1 MARLAPREL
10 LAQESLLEELAEIAR
25 AVRQHLPQSTVVQ
38 RYPDWQFD
46 VAGGHDTLCELFGVA
61 NLKGFGLAPGAA
73 ELGAAGL
80 LVNYSQQTA
89 RQVLGHLDGI
99 EVYGTESCVA
109 LDETAQRSLELV
121 RNLEDGS
128 RERTLLAVLDHT
140 RTAMGARLLRRAV
153 LEPLRDETA
162 IVARLNAVEFLF
174 RRQHTLAAVREGLRR
189 VADLERLAGR
199 VALARAHPRDLRA
212 IAAGV
217 RAAQEVAGALQADAS
232 APGGLGVPLRSAAEA
247 AEPVATLI
255 EKALA
260 DEPPLSITEGGIMR
274 PGHDEELDRLR
285 SAEEDAETLLQAYLE
300 EERAATG
307 IGGLKLR
314 HNRVLGW
321 YLEVTPSQAAR
332 VPSHFVRRQS
342 LVGGERFTTDR
353 LRQLDREIAVAGER
367 LRELERAAF
376 LAVRERVAVE
386 VPALLALGRVL
397 AGVDLAQSL
406 ALAATVGG
414 YTRPTLGAPGTGVVI
429 REGRHPVV
437 EAMLPAG
444 AFVPNDLALEPDG
457 TRFVVLT
464 GPNMAG
470 KSTYL
475 RQAALIVLMAQLG
488 SFVPAAE
495 AHIGVLD
502 GIYCRVGA
510 SDNLARGE
518 STFLV
523 EMNETARILRAATGH
538 SLVILDE
545 IGRGTSTE
553 DGRAIA
559 WAVCEYL
566 LDAVR
571 ALTLFATHLR
581 ELTQLRHPRAANFAM
596 RVVEE
601 DQQVVFLK
609 RVSEGA
615 ADQSY
620 GVHVAALAGVP
631 EPVVVRAREMLRGA
645 GSGPGA
651 ATGGYRPRNR
661 RLPASL
667 SAQPRLTYG
676 VLSELPLTRQTD
688 RLLPPRN
695 RRLPGVAFGPASPDV
710 RSPVGAAADAPDRQT
725 PTAPK
730 PPPPGVA
737 FGPAS
742 PDVRSPVGAAADAPD
757 RQTPTAPKPPPPGVA
772 FGPASP
778 DVRSPVGAAAD
789 APDRQTPTAP
799 KPPPPGV
806 AFGPASPDVRSPVGA
821 AADAPDRQTPTA
833 PKPPPPGVAFGP
845 ASPDVRSPVGAAA
858 DAPDRQTPTAPKPPP
873 PGVAFGPAS
882 PDVRSP
888 VGAAADAPDRQ
899 TPTAPKPPPP
909 GVAFGPASP
918 DVRSPVGAAADAPD
932 RQTPTAPKP
941 SPPGVAFGP
950 ASPDVARIEAGSLAE
965 SYRQVDLF
973 SAHELVGREV
983 AAVDVDA
990 TTPLEALELLARWQR
1005 ELRRGGS

>member
-1 MARLAPREL
+1 MMVQYRELKRRHQEAILFFRLGDFYEMFDADAKEAAGLLEIALTQRNGVPMCGVPHHSARSYIARLLKAGRRVAVCEQTAPPAAGRGLAQREVVEVVTPGTVIDEELLDGASNNFLAALGCPTNSAGEGAAAGRPAGQVALAALDLSTGDFRATAFPLADAPARLADELARLAPREL
-10 LAQESLLEELAEIAR
+10 LAQESLLEELPEIAR

-46 VAGGHDTLCELFGVA
+46 VAAGHETLCELFGVA
-61 NLKGFGLAPGAA
+61 NLKGFGLTRGAA

-80 LVNYSQQTA
+80 LVSYSQQTA
-89 RQVLGHLDGI
+89 QQVLGHLDGI
-99 EVYGTESCVA
+99 EVYGTASCVA

-153 LEPLRDETA
+153 LEPLREETA
-162 IVARLNAVEFLF
+162 IAARLNAVAFLF
-174 RRQHTLAAVREGLRR
+174 RHQHTLAAVREGLRR

-199 VALARAHPRDLRA
+199 VALARAHPRDLGV

-217 RAAQEVAGALQADAS
+217 RAAQEVAAALQAAESGSHIAADAS
-232 APGGLGVPLRSAAEA
+232 AHSDERGAGDGGLAVPLRAATAAAERVA
-247 AEPVATLI
+247 ALI
-255 EKALA
+255 EEALV

-274 PGHDEELDRLR
+274 PGHDEKLDRLR
-285 SAEEDAETLLQAYLE
+285 AAEEDAGTLLQSYLE

-307 IGGLKLR
+307 IASLKLR

-332 VPSHFVRRQS
+332 VPDHFVRRQS
-342 LVGGERFTTDR
+342 LVGGERFTTER

-376 LAVRERVAVE
+376 LAVRDRVAAE

-414 YTRPTLGAPGTGVVI
+414 YTRPTLGAPGTGIVI

-444 AFVPNDLALEPDG
+444 AFVPNDLTLEPDG

-495 AHIGVLD
+495 ARIGVVD
-502 GIYCRVGA
+502 GVYCRIGA
-510 SDNLARGE
+510 GDNLARGE

-601 DQQVVFLK
+601 EQQVVFLK
-609 RVSEGA
+609 RVSVGA

-631 EPVVVRAREMLRGA
+631 EPVVVRAREMLRA
-645 GSGPGA
+645 LE
-651 ATGGYRPRNR
+651 N
-661 RLPASL
+661 
-667 SAQPRLTYG
+667 
-676 VLSELPLTRQTD
+676 
-688 RLLPPRN
+688 
-695 RRLPGVAFGPASPDV
+695 GPAHTAPPDV

-725 PTAPK
+725 PAAP
-730 PPPPGVA
+730 
-737 FGPAS
+737 
-742 PDVRSPVGAAADAPD
+742 PD
-757 RQTPTAPKPPPPGVA
+757 RTA
-772 FGPASP
+772 
-778 DVRSPVGAAAD
+778 
-789 APDRQTPTAP
+789 APR
-799 KPPPPGV
+799 G
-806 AFGPASPDVRSPVGA
+806 
-821 AADAPDRQTPTA
+821 
-833 PKPPPPGVAFGP
+833 
-845 ASPDVRSPVGAAA
+845 
-858 DAPDRQTPTAPKPPP
+858 
-873 PGVAFGPAS
+873 
-882 PDVRSP
+882 
-888 VGAAADAPDRQ
+888 
-899 TPTAPKPPPP
+899 
-909 GVAFGPASP
+909 
-918 DVRSPVGAAADAPD
+918 
-932 RQTPTAPKP
+932 
-941 SPPGVAFGP
+941 
-950 ASPDVARIEAGSLAE
+950 EAGSPAE
-965 SYRQVDLF
+965 SYRQADLF
-973 SAHELVGREV
+973 SAHELVGRAV

-990 TTPLEALELLARWQR
+990 TTPLQALELLARWQR
-1005 ELRRGGS
+1005 ELRRSGS

>member
-1 MARLAPREL
+1 MMVQYRELKRRHQDAILFFRLGDFYEMFDADAKEAAGLLEIALTQRNGVPMCGVPHHSARSYIARLLKAGRRVAVCEQTALPAAGRGLAQREVVEVVTPGTVIDEELLDGASNNFLAAFGCPTNSAGEGGAASRPGGLVALAALDLSTGEFRATAFRLADAPARLADELARLAPREL
-10 LAQESLLEELAEIAR
+10 LAQESLLEELPEIAR

-46 VAGGHDTLCELFGVA
+46 VAGGHETLCELFGVA
-61 NLKGFGLAPGAA
+61 NLKGFGLAQGAA

-89 RQVLGHLDGI
+89 RQVLGHLDAI

-247 AEPVATLI
+247 AEPVAALI
-255 EKALA
+255 ENALA

-285 SAEEDAETLLQAYLE
+285 TAEEDAETLLQAYLE

-631 EPVVVRAREMLRGA
+631 EPVVVRAREMLRA
-645 GSGPGA
+645 QEADPVRQPA
-651 ATGGYRPRNR
+651 A
-661 RLPASL
+661 
-667 SAQPRLTYG
+667 
-676 VLSELPLTRQTD
+676 
-688 RLLPPRN
+688 
-695 RRLPGVAFGPASPDV
+695 
-710 RSPVGAAADAPDRQT
+710 
-725 PTAPK
+725 TAPK
-730 PPPPGVA
+730 PSPPGA
-737 FGPAS
+737 
-742 PDVRSPVGAAADAPD
+742 
-757 RQTPTAPKPPPPGVA
+757 
-772 FGPASP
+772 
-778 DVRSPVGAAAD
+778 
-789 APDRQTPTAP
+789 
-799 KPPPPGV
+799 
-806 AFGPASPDVRSPVGA
+806 
-821 AADAPDRQTPTA
+821 
-833 PKPPPPGVAFGP
+833 
-845 ASPDVRSPVGAAA
+845 
-858 DAPDRQTPTAPKPPP
+858 
-873 PGVAFGPAS
+873 
-882 PDVRSP
+882 
-888 VGAAADAPDRQ
+888 
-899 TPTAPKPPPP
+899 
-909 GVAFGPASP
+909 AFGPASP

-983 AAVDVDA
+983 AAIDVDA

>member
-1 MARLAPREL
+1 MSNHSPMMLQYRELKRRHQEAILFFRLGDFYEMFDADAKEAAGLLEIALTQRNGVPMCGVPHHSARSYIARLLKAGRRVAVCEQTALPAAGRGLAQREVVEVVTPGTVIDEELLDGASNNFLAALGCPANSAGAGAAAGRPAAQVALAALDLSTGDFRATAFPLADAPARLADELARLAPREL
-10 LAQESLLEELAEIAR
+10 LAQESLLEELPEVAR

-46 VAGGHDTLCELFGVA
+46 VAAGRETLCELFGVA
-61 NLKGFGLAPGAA
+61 NLKGFGLAQGAA

-89 RQVLGHLDGI
+89 RQVLAHLDGI

-162 IVARLNAVEFLF
+162 VAARLNAVEFLF

-217 RAAQEVAGALQADAS
+217 RAAQEVAGALQAPDAS
-232 APGGLGVPLRSAAEA
+232 AHSYRSGVEDGGLAVPLRSAAVA
-247 AEPVATLI
+247 AEPVAALI
-255 EKALA
+255 EKALV

-274 PGHDEELDRLR
+274 PGHDDELDRLR
-285 SAEEDAETLLQAYLE
+285 AAEEDAETLLQAYLE

-307 IGGLKLR
+307 IAGLKLR

-321 YLEVTPSQAAR
+321 FLEVTPSQAAR
-332 VPSHFVRRQS
+332 VPGHFVRRQS
-342 LVGGERFTTDR
+342 LVGGERFTTER

-376 LAVRERVAVE
+376 LAVRDRVGVE

-414 YTRPTLGAPGTGVVI
+414 YTRPTLGAPGTGIVI

-444 AFVPNDLALEPDG
+444 AFVPNDLTLEPDG

-495 AHIGVLD
+495 ARIGVVD
-502 GIYCRVGA
+502 GVYCRVGA

-523 EMNETARILRAATGH
+523 EMNETARILRAATDH

-566 LDAVR
+566 LDPVR

-609 RVSEGA
+609 RVFEGA

-631 EPVVVRAREMLRGA
+631 AHVVVRAREILRTPEP
-645 GSGPGA
+645 SGPA
-651 ATGGYRPRNR
+651 DSAPQPPPHGG
-661 RLPASL
+661 
-667 SAQPRLTYG
+667 
-676 VLSELPLTRQTD
+676 
-688 RLLPPRN
+688 
-695 RRLPGVAFGPASPDV
+695 AFGPAPPDV

-725 PTAPK
+725 PTAPQ
-730 PPPPGVA
+730 PPPRGGA
-737 FGPAS
+737 FGPA
-742 PDVRSPVGAAADAPD
+742 PPD
-757 RQTPTAPKPPPPGVA
+757 RTAP
-772 FGPASP
+772 
-778 DVRSPVGAAAD
+778 
-789 APDRQTPTAP
+789 T
-799 KPPPPGV
+799 
-806 AFGPASPDVRSPVGA
+806 
-821 AADAPDRQTPTA
+821 
-833 PKPPPPGVAFGP
+833 
-845 ASPDVRSPVGAAA
+845 
-858 DAPDRQTPTAPKPPP
+858 
-873 PGVAFGPAS
+873 
-882 PDVRSP
+882 
-888 VGAAADAPDRQ
+888 
-899 TPTAPKPPPP
+899 
-909 GVAFGPASP
+909 
-918 DVRSPVGAAADAPD
+918 
-932 RQTPTAPKP
+932 
-941 SPPGVAFGP
+941 
-950 ASPDVARIEAGSLAE
+950 RIEDGSPAE

-990 TTPLEALELLARWQR
+990 TTPLEALELLVRWQR
-1005 ELRRGGS
+1005 ELRRSGS

>member
-1 MARLAPREL
+1 MMIQYRELKRQHQEAILFFRLGDFYEMFDADAKEAAGLLEIALTQRNGVPMCGVPHHSARSYIARLLKAGRRVAVCEQTALPAAGRGLAQREVVEVVTPGTVIDEELLDGASNNFLAALGCPSNSAGEAAAAGKTAGQVALAALDLSTGDFRATAFPLTDAPARLADELARLAPREL
-10 LAQESLLEELAEIAR
+10 LAQESLLEELPEIAR

-46 VAGGHDTLCELFGVA
+46 AAAGHETLCELFGVA

-89 RQVLGHLDGI
+89 RQVLAHLDGI
-99 EVYGTESCVA
+99 EAYGTESCVA

-162 IVARLNAVEFLF
+162 IAARLNAVEFLF

-212 IAAGV
+212 IAGSV
-217 RAAQEVAGALQADAS
+217 RAAQEVAGALQEPDAS
-232 APGGLGVPLRSAAEA
+232 AHGGLAAPLRAAA
-247 AEPVATLI
+247 AATEGVAALI
-255 EKALA
+255 EKALV

-285 SAEEDAETLLQAYLE
+285 AAEEDAETLLQAYLE

-307 IGGLKLR
+307 IAGLKLR

-332 VPSHFVRRQS
+332 VPGHFVRRQS
-342 LVGGERFTTDR
+342 LVGGERFTTER

-376 LAVRERVAVE
+376 LAVRDRVAAE

-414 YTRPTLGAPGTGVVI
+414 YTRPTLGAPGSGIVI

-444 AFVPNDLALEPDG
+444 AFVPNDLALQPDG

-495 AHIGVLD
+495 ARIGVVD
-502 GIYCRVGA
+502 GVYCRVGA

-523 EMNETARILRAATGH
+523 EMNETARILRAASGH

-620 GVHVAALAGVP
+620 GIHVAALAGVP
-631 EPVVVRAREMLRGA
+631 EPVVVRAREMLRA
-645 GSGPGA
+645 LEPNGA
-651 ATGGYRPRNR
+651 ANPDPEPR
-661 RLPASL
+661 
-667 SAQPRLTYG
+667 
-676 VLSELPLTRQTD
+676 
-688 RLLPPRN
+688 
-695 RRLPGVAFGPASPDV
+695 PASPAPV
-710 RSPVGAAADAPDRQT
+710 EAQSP
-725 PTAPK
+725 
-730 PPPPGVA
+730 
-737 FGPAS
+737 
-742 PDVRSPVGAAADAPD
+742 
-757 RQTPTAPKPPPPGVA
+757 
-772 FGPASP
+772 
-778 DVRSPVGAAAD
+778 
-789 APDRQTPTAP
+789 
-799 KPPPPGV
+799 
-806 AFGPASPDVRSPVGA
+806 
-821 AADAPDRQTPTA
+821 
-833 PKPPPPGVAFGP
+833 
-845 ASPDVRSPVGAAA
+845 
-858 DAPDRQTPTAPKPPP
+858 
-873 PGVAFGPAS
+873 
-882 PDVRSP
+882 
-888 VGAAADAPDRQ
+888 
-899 TPTAPKPPPP
+899 
-909 GVAFGPASP
+909 
-918 DVRSPVGAAADAPD
+918 
-932 RQTPTAPKP
+932 
-941 SPPGVAFGP
+941 
-950 ASPDVARIEAGSLAE
+950 AE

-973 SAHELVGREV
+973 SAHELVAREV

-990 TTPLEALELLARWQR
+990 TTPLAALELLARWQR
-1005 ELRRGGS
+1005 ELRRSGS

>member
-1 MARLAPREL
+1 MMVQYRELKRRHQEAILFFRLGDFYEMFDADAKEAAGLLDIALTQRNGVPMCGVPHHSARSYIARLLKAGRRVAVCEQTALPAAGRGLAQREVVEVVTPGTVIDEELLDGASNNFLAALGCPTNTVGEGRAATRPMGQVALAALDLSTGDFRATAFPLADAPARLADELARLAPREL
-10 LAQESLLEELAEIAR
+10 LAQESLLEELPEIAR

-46 VAGGHDTLCELFGVA
+46 VAVGHETLCELFGVA
-61 NLKGFGLAPGAA
+61 NLKAFGLPRGAA
-73 ELGAAGL
+73 ELGVAGL

-99 EVYGTESCVA
+99 AVYGKDSCVA

-162 IVARLNAVEFLF
+162 VAARLNAVEFLF

-189 VADLERLAGR
+189 VSDLERLAGR

-217 RAAQEVAGALQADAS
+217 RATREVAGALQDGSDAS
-232 APGGLGVPLRSAAEA
+232 AHSRAPAAGDGGLAVPLRGAADA
-247 AEPVATLI
+247 VEPVAALI
-255 EKALA
+255 EKALV

-285 SAEEDAETLLQAYLE
+285 TAEEDAGTLLQSYLE

-307 IGGLKLR
+307 ISGLKLR

-376 LAVRERVAVE
+376 LAVREQVAAHVS
-386 VPALLALGRVL
+386 ALLALGRVL

-406 ALAATVGG
+406 ALAATTGG
-414 YTRPTLGAPGTGVVI
+414 YTRPTLRAPGTGIVI

-444 AFVPNDLALEPDG
+444 AFVPNDLILEPDG

-495 AHIGVLD
+495 ARIGLVD

-523 EMNETARILRAATGH
+523 EMNETARILRTATGR

-571 ALTLFATHLR
+571 AFTLFATHLR

-609 RVSEGA
+609 RVSAGA
-615 ADQSY
+615 AAQSY

-631 EPVVVRAREMLRGA
+631 EPVVVRARELLRALESGA
-645 GSGPGA
+645 PAMTAPGAEPRPADSGPA
-651 ATGGYRPRNR
+651 RI
-661 RLPASL
+661 
-667 SAQPRLTYG
+667 
-676 VLSELPLTRQTD
+676 
-688 RLLPPRN
+688 
-695 RRLPGVAFGPASPDV
+695 
-710 RSPVGAAADAPDRQT
+710 DAG
-725 PTAPK
+725 
-730 PPPPGVA
+730 PPPA
-737 FGPAS
+737 
-742 PDVRSPVGAAADAPD
+742 
-757 RQTPTAPKPPPPGVA
+757 
-772 FGPASP
+772 
-778 DVRSPVGAAAD
+778 
-789 APDRQTPTAP
+789 
-799 KPPPPGV
+799 
-806 AFGPASPDVRSPVGA
+806 
-821 AADAPDRQTPTA
+821 
-833 PKPPPPGVAFGP
+833 
-845 ASPDVRSPVGAAA
+845 
-858 DAPDRQTPTAPKPPP
+858 
-873 PGVAFGPAS
+873 
-882 PDVRSP
+882 
-888 VGAAADAPDRQ
+888 
-899 TPTAPKPPPP
+899 
-909 GVAFGPASP
+909 
-918 DVRSPVGAAADAPD
+918 
-932 RQTPTAPKP
+932 
-941 SPPGVAFGP
+941 
-950 ASPDVARIEAGSLAE
+950 
-965 SYRQVDLF
+965 SYRQADLF
-973 SAHELVGREV
+973 SAHELVGRAV

-990 TTPLEALELLARWQR
+990 TTPLGALELLARWQR
-1005 ELRRGGS
+1005 ELRGSGS

>member
-1 MARLAPREL
+1 MMVQYRELKRRHQEAILFFRLGDFYEMFDADAKEAAGLLEIALTQRNGVPMCGVPHHSARSYIARLLKAGRRVAVCEQTALPTAGRGLAQREVVEVVTPGTVIDEELLDGASNNFLAALGRPGNSAGAGAAAGGPAALVALAALDLSTGDFRATAFPLADAPARLADELSRLAPREL
-10 LAQESLLEELAEIAR
+10 LAQESLLEDLPEIAR

-46 VAGGHDTLCELFGVA
+46 VAAGHETLCELFGVA

-153 LEPLRDETA
+153 LEPLRDGTA
-162 IVARLNAVEFLF
+162 IAARLDAVEFLF

-189 VADLERLAGR
+189 VADLERLSGR

-212 IAAGV
+212 IAASV
-217 RAAQEVAGALQADAS
+217 RAAQEVTAALQTSDAS
-232 APGGLGVPLRSAAEA
+232 AHSHRPDADDGGLARPLRAAAAA
-247 AEPVATLI
+247 AEPVAALI
-255 EKALA
+255 EKALV
-260 DEPPLSITEGGIMR
+260 DEPPLSMTEGGIMR

-285 SAEEDAETLLQAYLE
+285 AAEEDAETLLQAYLE

-307 IGGLKLR
+307 IAALKLR

-321 YLEVTPSQAAR
+321 YLEVTASQAAR
-332 VPSHFVRRQS
+332 VPGHFVRRQS
-342 LVGGERFTTDR
+342 LVGGERFTTER

-376 LAVRERVAVE
+376 LAVRDRVAAE

-414 YTRPTLGAPGTGVVI
+414 YSRPLLGAPGSGIVI

-475 RQAALIVLMAQLG
+475 RQAALIVLMAQVG

-495 AHIGVLD
+495 ARIGVVD
-502 GIYCRVGA
+502 GVYCRVGA

-581 ELTQLRHPRAANFAM
+581 ELTHLRHPRAANFAM

-609 RVSEGA
+609 RVFEGA

-631 EPVVVRAREMLRGA
+631 EPVVVRAREMLRA
-645 GSGPGA
+645 PE
-651 ATGGYRPRNR
+651 RN
-661 RLPASL
+661 
-667 SAQPRLTYG
+667 
-676 VLSELPLTRQTD
+676 
-688 RLLPPRN
+688 
-695 RRLPGVAFGPASPDV
+695 GPADSAPQA
-710 RSPVGAAADAPDRQT
+710 PPDR
-725 PTAPK
+725 TATR
-730 PPPPGVA
+730 PG
-737 FGPAS
+737 
-742 PDVRSPVGAAADAPD
+742 
-757 RQTPTAPKPPPPGVA
+757 
-772 FGPASP
+772 
-778 DVRSPVGAAAD
+778 
-789 APDRQTPTAP
+789 
-799 KPPPPGV
+799 
-806 AFGPASPDVRSPVGA
+806 
-821 AADAPDRQTPTA
+821 
-833 PKPPPPGVAFGP
+833 
-845 ASPDVRSPVGAAA
+845 
-858 DAPDRQTPTAPKPPP
+858 
-873 PGVAFGPAS
+873 
-882 PDVRSP
+882 
-888 VGAAADAPDRQ
+888 
-899 TPTAPKPPPP
+899 
-909 GVAFGPASP
+909 
-918 DVRSPVGAAADAPD
+918 
-932 RQTPTAPKP
+932 
-941 SPPGVAFGP
+941 
-950 ASPDVARIEAGSLAE
+950 
-965 SYRQVDLF
+965 
-973 SAHELVGREV
+973 
-983 AAVDVDA
+983 
-990 TTPLEALELLARWQR
+990 
-1005 ELRRGGS
+1005 RRGGAGAELSAGRPVLGP

>member
-1 MARLAPREL
+1 MAAAPDSPMMVQYRALKRRHQEAILFFRLGDFYEMFDADANEAAELLGIALTQRNGVPMCGVPHHSARSYIARLLKVGRRVAVCEQTALPADGRGLAQREVVEVVTPGTVIDEELLDGASNNFLAALGCPTNTADEGRATTRPPRQVALAALDLSTGDFRATAFPLADAPARLADELARLAPREL
-10 LAQESLLEELAEIAR
+10 LAQESLLEELPEIAR
-25 AVRQHLPQSTVVQ
+25 AVRQHLPQTTVVQ

-46 VAGGHDTLCELFGVA
+46 VAVGYETLCELFAVA
-61 NLKGFGLAPGAA
+61 NLKAFGLSRGAA

-89 RQVLGHLDGI
+89 RRVLGHLDDI
-99 EVYGTESCVA
+99 AVYAKDSFVA

-140 RTAMGARLLRRAV
+140 RTAMGARLLRRTV
-153 LEPLRDETA
+153 LEPLRDVTA
-162 IVARLNAVEFLF
+162 IAARLNAVEFLF

-189 VADLERLAGR
+189 VSDLERLAGR

-217 RAAQEVAGALQADAS
+217 RAAQEVAGVLQAADGESEARCDAS
-232 APGGLGVPLRSAAEA
+232 AHSHLPGTGRDSGLAAPLRGAAA
-247 AEPVATLI
+247 AVEQVAALI
-255 EKALA
+255 EEALV

-285 SAEEDAETLLQAYLE
+285 AAEEDAETLLQSYLE
-300 EERAATG
+300 EERAAAG
-307 IGGLKLR
+307 IPGLKLR

-376 LAVRERVAVE
+376 LAVRERVAADVS
-386 VPALLALGRVL
+386 ALMALGRVL

-414 YTRPTLGAPGTGVVI
+414 YTRPTLGAPGTGIVI

-488 SFVPAAE
+488 SFVPAGE
-495 AHIGVLD
+495 ARIGVVD

-566 LDAVR
+566 LEAVG

-609 RVSEGA
+609 RVSAGA

-631 EPVVVRAREMLRGA
+631 EPVVARARELLQA
-645 GSGPGA
+645 PE
-651 ATGGYRPRNR
+651 
-661 RLPASL
+661 AS
-667 SAQPRLTYG
+667 A
-676 VLSELPLTRQTD
+676 
-688 RLLPPRN
+688 
-695 RRLPGVAFGPASPDV
+695 PASP
-710 RSPVGAAADAPDRQT
+710 APDPEPRQ
-725 PTAPK
+725 ADSG
-730 PPPPGVA
+730 PPRGGA
-737 FGPAS
+737 GLPAE
-742 PDVRSPVGAAADAPD
+742 
-757 RQTPTAPKPPPPGVA
+757 T
-772 FGPASP
+772 
-778 DVRSPVGAAAD
+778 
-789 APDRQTPTAP
+789 
-799 KPPPPGV
+799 
-806 AFGPASPDVRSPVGA
+806 
-821 AADAPDRQTPTA
+821 
-833 PKPPPPGVAFGP
+833 
-845 ASPDVRSPVGAAA
+845 
-858 DAPDRQTPTAPKPPP
+858 
-873 PGVAFGPAS
+873 
-882 PDVRSP
+882 
-888 VGAAADAPDRQ
+888 
-899 TPTAPKPPPP
+899 
-909 GVAFGPASP
+909 
-918 DVRSPVGAAADAPD
+918 
-932 RQTPTAPKP
+932 
-941 SPPGVAFGP
+941 
-950 ASPDVARIEAGSLAE
+950 
-965 SYRQVDLF
+965 YRQADLF
-973 SAHELVGREV
+973 SAHELVGRAV

-990 TTPLEALELLARWQR
+990 TTPLAALELLARWQR
-1005 ELRRGGS
+1005 ELRRSGS

>member
-1 MARLAPREL
+1 MSRHSPMMVQYRELKRRHQEAILFFRLGDFYEMFDADAKEAAGLLEIALTQRNGVPMCGVPHHSARSYIARLLKAGRRVAVCEQTALPAAGRGLAQREVVEVVTPGTVIDEELLDGASNNFLAALGCPANSAGGGGAGGRPAGQVALAALDLSTGDFRAAAFPLADAPARLADELARLAPREL
-10 LAQESLLEELAEIAR
+10 LAQESLLEELPEIAR

-46 VAGGHDTLCELFGVA
+46 VAAGHETLCELFGVT
-61 NLKGFGLAPGAA
+61 NLKGFGLTQGAA

-80 LVNYSQQTA
+80 LVNYSQQTS

-128 RERTLLAVLDHT
+128 HERTLLSVLDHS

-162 IVARLNAVEFLF
+162 IAARLNAVEFLF

-212 IAAGV
+212 IAGSV
-217 RAAQEVAGALQADAS
+217 RAAQEVAGALQEPDAS
-232 APGGLGVPLRSAAEA
+232 AHSHGSGAEDGGLAAPLRCAAA
-247 AEPVATLI
+247 AAARVAALI
-255 EKALA
+255 EKALV

-285 SAEEDAETLLQAYLE
+285 AAEEDAETLLQTYLE

-307 IGGLKLR
+307 IAGLKLR

-321 YLEVTPSQAAR
+321 YLEVTPSQAER
-332 VPSHFVRRQS
+332 VPAHFARRQS
-342 LVGGERFTTDR
+342 LVGGERFTTER

-376 LAVRERVAVE
+376 LAVRDEVAAD
-386 VPALLALGRVL
+386 VPALLAVGRVL

-414 YTRPTLGAPGTGVVI
+414 YTRPTLGAPGTGIVI

-444 AFVPNDLALEPDG
+444 AFVPNDLTLEPDG

-495 AHIGVLD
+495 ARIGIVD
-502 GIYCRVGA
+502 GVFCRVGA

-523 EMNETARILRAATGH
+523 EMNETARILRAASGH

-609 RVSEGA
+609 RVFEGA

-631 EPVVVRAREMLRGA
+631 EPVVARAREMLREDPE
-645 GSGPGA
+645 S
-651 ATGGYRPRNR
+651 RPK
-661 RLPASL
+661 
-667 SAQPRLTYG
+667 
-676 VLSELPLTRQTD
+676 
-688 RLLPPRN
+688 PP
-695 RRLPGVAFGPASPDV
+695 PDV
-710 RSPVGAAADAPDRQT
+710 RSPVGAAAGAPDRQT
-725 PTAPK
+725 PSAPR
-730 PPPPGVA
+730 V
-737 FGPAS
+737 
-742 PDVRSPVGAAADAPD
+742 
-757 RQTPTAPKPPPPGVA
+757 
-772 FGPASP
+772 
-778 DVRSPVGAAAD
+778 
-789 APDRQTPTAP
+789 
-799 KPPPPGV
+799 
-806 AFGPASPDVRSPVGA
+806 
-821 AADAPDRQTPTA
+821 
-833 PKPPPPGVAFGP
+833 
-845 ASPDVRSPVGAAA
+845 
-858 DAPDRQTPTAPKPPP
+858 
-873 PGVAFGPAS
+873 
-882 PDVRSP
+882 
-888 VGAAADAPDRQ
+888 
-899 TPTAPKPPPP
+899 
-909 GVAFGPASP
+909 
-918 DVRSPVGAAADAPD
+918 
-932 RQTPTAPKP
+932 
-941 SPPGVAFGP
+941 
-950 ASPDVARIEAGSLAE
+950 EAGSAAE
-965 SYRQVDLF
+965 SYRQGDLF
-973 SAHELVGREV
+973 SGHELVGRAV

-990 TTPLEALELLARWQR
+990 TTPLEALELLVRWQR
-1005 ELRRGGS
+1005 ELRRSGS

>member
-1 MARLAPREL
+1 MMTQYRELKRRHQEAILFFRLGDFYEMFDADAKEAAELLEIALTQRNGVPMCGVPHHSARSYIARLLKAGRRVAVCEQTALPAAGRGLAHREVVEVVTPGTVIDEELLDGASNNFLVALGCPTDSANEGRRAAGKPGPVALAALDLSTGDFRATAFPLQEAPARLADELARLAPREL
-10 LAQESLLEELAEIAR
+10 LAQESLLEELPEIAR

-46 VAGGHDTLCELFGVA
+46 VAAGYETLCELFGVA
-61 NLKGFGLAPGAA
+61 NLKAFGLLRGAA
-73 ELGAAGL
+73 ELGASGL

-89 RQVLGHLDGI
+89 RQALGHLDGI
-99 EVYGTESCVA
+99 DVYGPDSCVA

-140 RTAMGARLLRRAV
+140 RTAMGARLLRRTV
-153 LEPLRDETA
+153 LEPLRDVTA
-162 IVARLNAVEFLF
+162 IAVRLNAVEFLF
-174 RRQHTLAAVREGLRR
+174 RRQHTLASVREGLRR

-217 RAAQEVAGALQADAS
+217 RAAQEVAGVVQASDAS
-232 APGGLGVPLRSAAEA
+232 AHSHDPGAGPDNGLAAPLRGAAAGVEQVA
-247 AEPVATLI
+247 ALI
-255 EKALA
+255 EKALV
-260 DEPPLSITEGGIMR
+260 DEAPLTITEGGIMR
-274 PGHDEELDRLR
+274 PGYDEELDRLR
-285 SAEEDAETLLQAYLE
+285 AAEEDAETLLQSYLE
-300 EERAATG
+300 EERAAAG
-307 IGGLKLR
+307 ISGLKLR

-321 YLEVTPSQAAR
+321 YLEVTPSQASR

-367 LRELERAAF
+367 LRELERTAF
-376 LAVRERVAVE
+376 LAVRERVAADV
-386 VPALLALGRVL
+386 AGLLGLGRVL
-397 AGVDLAQSL
+397 ADFDLAQSL

-414 YTRPTLGAPGTGVVI
+414 YTRPTLRAPGTGIVI

-444 AFVPNDLALEPDG
+444 TFVPNDLTLEPDG
-457 TRFVVLT
+457 TRFMVLT

-495 AHIGVLD
+495 ARIGLVD

-523 EMNETARILRAATGH
+523 EMNETARILRAATDH

-559 WAVCEYL
+559 WAVCEHL
-566 LDAVR
+566 LEAVR

-581 ELTQLRHPRAANFAM
+581 ELTQLRHPRSANFAM

-609 RVSEGA
+609 RVSAGA

-631 EPVVVRAREMLRGA
+631 EPVVVRARELLPALESGA
-645 GSGPGA
+645 PGIPAPDPEPLPADSGPT
-651 ATGGYRPRNR
+651 AT
-661 RLPASL
+661 
-667 SAQPRLTYG
+667 
-676 VLSELPLTRQTD
+676 
-688 RLLPPRN
+688 
-695 RRLPGVAFGPASPDV
+695 
-710 RSPVGAAADAPDRQT
+710 
-725 PTAPK
+725 
-730 PPPPGVA
+730 
-737 FGPAS
+737 
-742 PDVRSPVGAAADAPD
+742 
-757 RQTPTAPKPPPPGVA
+757 
-772 FGPASP
+772 
-778 DVRSPVGAAAD
+778 
-789 APDRQTPTAP
+789 
-799 KPPPPGV
+799 
-806 AFGPASPDVRSPVGA
+806 
-821 AADAPDRQTPTA
+821 
-833 PKPPPPGVAFGP
+833 
-845 ASPDVRSPVGAAA
+845 
-858 DAPDRQTPTAPKPPP
+858 
-873 PGVAFGPAS
+873 
-882 PDVRSP
+882 
-888 VGAAADAPDRQ
+888 
-899 TPTAPKPPPP
+899 
-909 GVAFGPASP
+909 
-918 DVRSPVGAAADAPD
+918 
-932 RQTPTAPKP
+932 
-941 SPPGVAFGP
+941 
-950 ASPDVARIEAGSLAE
+950 
-965 SYRQVDLF
+965 YRQADLF
-973 SAHELVGREV
+973 SAHEMVGRAV

-990 TTPLEALELLARWQR
+990 ITPLAALELLARWQR
-1005 ELRRGGS
+1005 ELRRSGP

>member
-1 MARLAPREL
+1 MMIQYRELKRRHQEAILFFRLGDFYEMFDADAKEAAGLLEIALTQRNGVPMCGVPHHSARSYIARLLKAGRRVAVCEQTALPAAGRGLAQREVVEVVTPGTVIDEELLDGASNNFLAALGCPANSAGAGAATGAPAAQVALAALDLSTGDFRATAFPLADAAARLADELARLAPREL
-10 LAQESLLEELAEIAR
+10 LAQESLLEERPEIAR

-46 VAGGHDTLCELFGVA
+46 VAAGHETLCELFGVT
-61 NLKGFGLAPGAA
+61 NLKGFGLARSAA

-99 EVYGTESCVA
+99 QVYGTESCVA

-128 RERTLLAVLDHT
+128 RERTLLAVLDQT

-153 LEPLRDETA
+153 LEPLRDEPA
-162 IVARLNAVEFLF
+162 IAARLDAVEFLF

-217 RAAQEVAGALQADAS
+217 RAAQEVAAALQAGSDAS
-232 APGGLGVPLRSAAEA
+232 AHSDRPGAGDGGLALPLRAAAAAAERVA
-247 AEPVATLI
+247 ALI
-255 EKALA
+255 EEALV

-285 SAEEDAETLLQAYLE
+285 AAEEDAETLLQSYLE

-307 IGGLKLR
+307 IAGLKLR

-332 VPSHFVRRQS
+332 VPDHFVRRQS
-342 LVGGERFTTDR
+342 LVGGERFTTER

-376 LAVRERVAVE
+376 LAVRDRVATDVS
-386 VPALLALGRVL
+386 ALLALGRVV

-414 YTRPTLGAPGTGVVI
+414 YTRPALGAPGTGIVI

-444 AFVPNDLALEPDG
+444 AFVPNDLTLEPDG

-495 AHIGVLD
+495 ARVGVVD
-502 GIYCRVGA
+502 GVYCRIGA

-631 EPVVVRAREMLRGA
+631 EPVVARAREMLRAPEPNGAAHTAPGVPDPEPPPA
-645 GSGPGA
+645 GSA
-651 ATGGYRPRNR
+651 PR
-661 RLPASL
+661 
-667 SAQPRLTYG
+667 
-676 VLSELPLTRQTD
+676 
-688 RLLPPRN
+688 
-695 RRLPGVAFGPASPDV
+695 DV
-710 RSPVGAAADAPDRQT
+710 RIPVGSAADAPVRQT
-725 PTAPK
+725 PGAPPDSTA
-730 PPPPGVA
+730 A
-737 FGPAS
+737 TRIEDGPAE
-742 PDVRSPVGAAADAPD
+742 R
-757 RQTPTAPKPPPPGVA
+757 
-772 FGPASP
+772 
-778 DVRSPVGAAAD
+778 
-789 APDRQTPTAP
+789 
-799 KPPPPGV
+799 
-806 AFGPASPDVRSPVGA
+806 
-821 AADAPDRQTPTA
+821 
-833 PKPPPPGVAFGP
+833 
-845 ASPDVRSPVGAAA
+845 
-858 DAPDRQTPTAPKPPP
+858 
-873 PGVAFGPAS
+873 
-882 PDVRSP
+882 
-888 VGAAADAPDRQ
+888 
-899 TPTAPKPPPP
+899 
-909 GVAFGPASP
+909 
-918 DVRSPVGAAADAPD
+918 
-932 RQTPTAPKP
+932 
-941 SPPGVAFGP
+941 
-950 ASPDVARIEAGSLAE
+950 
-965 SYRQVDLF
+965 YRQVDLF
-973 SAHELVGREV
+973 SAHELVAREV

-990 TTPLEALELLARWQR
+990 TTPLKALELLARWQR
-1005 ELRRGGS
+1005 ELRRSGS